1 MTDDAIL
8 VLEEAE
14 ESMQH
19 SLLHLEHEFSKIR
32 AGKASPVMLQGV
44 KVEFYGVMTPIEQ
57 TSNINTPDP
66 RQIIVQPFDKSTIH
80 NIEKAILNANLG
92 FNPSNEGEI
101 IRINVPPLTEE
112 RRLNLVKQAKHVVED
127 TKVGVRNARRKANDE
142 LKKLEKEGMAED
154 EAKNTS
160 DEVQKL
166 TDKYIAKIDALLELK
181 EKDILTI

>member
-1 MTDDAIL
+1 MTDDSIL

-19 SLLHLEHEFSKIR
+19 SIRHLEHEFSKIR
-32 AGKASPVMLQGV
+32 AGKASPAMLHGI
-44 KVEFYGVMTPIEQ
+44 KVEFYGVMSPLEQ
-57 TSNINTPDP
+57 IANINTPDP

-80 NIEKAILNANLG
+80 DIDKAILNANLG

-112 RRLNLVKQAKHVVED
+112 RRLSLVKQAKHVAEES
-127 TKVGVRNARRKANDE
+127 KVGVRNERRKAKDE

-154 EAKNTS
+154 EAKNTLG
-160 DEVQKL
+160 EVQKL
-166 TDKYIAKIDALLELK
+166 TDKYIKKIDDFLELK
-181 EKDILTI
+181 EKDILSI